1 MKRKLRFYKRISIAA
16 SALCAALAITLLVT
30 GVFAE
35 TNPALINRNADYSIQ
50 DPSPVI
56 YVAEKNAHSVVGVIN
71 MYESWNPNTRE
82 VYTQP
87 QSEGSGVVI
96 AEGGYILTNYHV
108 IESGDAYQVLLPS
121 GKKVDA
127 VLTGTDASYDLAVL
141 QITEGVEELTPATVG
156 SVSALSVGSTVVAIG
171 NPGGEALS
179 NTVTSGY
186 VSALERDVKG
196 GNTSR
201 TVYYLQHDAAINS
214 GNSGGGLFDV
224 NGNLVGIN
232 TLKYSGSYYSTSSY
246 EGLGF
251 AIPIDLA
258 VDVASDLI
266 QYGSVQRAA
275 LGVVV
280 RPVSGAEEASEWATP
295 AGLWVESLVEGGP
308 AERAGVLAG
317 DYITAINGVR
327 VTTSREFT
335 GIIDQYEAGDTVELT
350 IARYT
355 TTSGGQR
362 GNNYRQWG
370 GDSGFTPSSN
380 DFGNYGDFGGFGGYS
395 DFFDFFNDYYNYY
408 FGGRGGDQYSGRQNV
423 TCEILTI
430 SVTLE
435 IVG

>member
-1 MKRKLRFYKRISIAA
+1 MIRNAESIAVRTTDGTEYEA
-16 SALCAALAITLLVT
+16 S
-30 GVFAE
+30 
-35 TNPALINRNADYSIQ
+35 LIGTDEKSDIA
-50 DPSPVI
+50 VI
-56 YVAEKNAHSVVGVIN
+56 
-71 MYESWNPNTRE
+71 
-82 VYTQP
+82 
-87 QSEGSGVVI
+87 
-96 AEGGYILTNYHV
+96 
-108 IESGDAYQVLLPS
+108 
-121 GKKVDA
+121 KVDA
-127 VLTGTDASYDLAVL
+127 SGLKPAEIGDSSLIHVGDTAV
-141 QITEGVEELTPATVG
+141 V
-156 SVSALSVGSTVVAIG
+156 IG
-171 NPGGEALS
+171 NPLGTLGG
-179 NTVTSGY
+179 TVTNGII
-186 VSALERDVKG
+186 SALDRQLII
-196 GNTSR
+196 NNQALNLIQTN
-201 TVYYLQHDAAINS
+201 AAINS